1 MGVIWVHK
9 AVDDYHGAGGVCH
22 VDCAVVFVV
31 RLDFDGGVHFAGGCS
46 PNQDRDVYS
55 LLLEFAR
62 VEHHFVQTWR
72 D

>member
-1 MGVIWVHK
+1 
-9 AVDDYHGAGGVCH
+9 
-22 VDCAVVFVV
+22 V

-46 PNQDRDVYS
+46 SNQDRDVYS